1 MPVTQNS
8 KNSRVRRLR
17 TFEIE
22 IPGNPIAKT
31 RPRFVSRGRDGQP
44 LPFVK
49 TYDDQDK
56 IKKDLQKFVQ
66 WTLKKDYPFFKP
78 FDCPIHLT
86 ITFRS
91 PVQNAAPKCKKR
103 ALFEQK
109 ITWYHA
115 KMPDL
120 SNMIKFYED
129 CLNGILWEDDR
140 LIVEIYSFKIYA
152 ETPGTLIIIN
162 ELEQPD
168 WEFWKGYFTGKGK
181 K

>member
-1 MPVTQNS
+1 
-8 KNSRVRRLR
+8 
-17 TFEIE
+17 
-22 IPGNPIAKT
+22 
-31 RPRFVSRGRDGQP
+31 
-44 LPFVK
+44 
-49 TYDDQDK
+49 
-56 IKKDLQKFVQ
+56 
-66 WTLKKDYPFFKP
+66 
-78 FDCPIHLT
+78 
-86 ITFRS
+86 
-91 PVQNAAPKCKKR
+91 
-103 ALFEQK
+103 
-109 ITWYHA
+109 
-115 KMPDL
+115 MPDL